1 MQNLMQTI
9 NSALQQLLLGL
20 RRANTNEAVMQK
32 SITALLAFSLAGA
45 AWLALAQGDPQAQ
58 GDTQVAQ
65 GDLQVKDTAPDRY
78 VVQRGDTLWSIAT
91 KFLKDQWRWPEIW
104 RMNQAQIKNPHNIS
118 PGDVLVL
125 DRSVSPPQLRL
136 GDAGAGAERPAAPSG
151 GGAAVDSG
159 KLLPRVYTDPLA
171 AGPIPSI
178 SPRSIEPFLSQP
190 LLIEEGGLDRA
201 PRIVATQEDRVNL
214 GTGNVAYVSGFGRA
228 SGATW
233 QIYRAGQP
241 LVDPDTQLTLGY
253 EAVYLGTAEVTRPGE
268 PATVQIMSSKKEISA
283 GDRLLPAPPPV
294 IPQYIPHAPD
304 SQVNGRIIGFY
315 DALTT
320 SSGGRDSIISIN
332 RGRRHGLEP
341 GHVLAIY
348 RNVVVYDQS
357 NYLKSRDRSPT
368 IQLPPERYGL
378 AFIFRT
384 FNSVSYALVMESTRP
399 VQGGDIVQN
408 P

>member
-1 MQNLMQTI
+1 
-9 NSALQQLLLGL
+9 
-20 RRANTNEAVMQK
+20 MQK

-58 GDTQVAQ
+58 SDPQAQGAPQVAQ

-104 RMNQAQIKNPHNIS
+104 RMNQAQIRNPHNIS

-136 GDAGAGAERPAAPSG
+136 GDAGDTGPARAAPSG
-151 GGAAVDSG
+151 GGPTDAG
-159 KLLPRVYTDPLA
+159 KLLPRVYIDPLA

-228 SGATW
+228 AGATW

-241 LVDPDTQLTLGY
+241 LVDPDT
-253 EAVYLGTAEVTRPGE
+253 
-268 PATVQIMSSKKEISA
+268 S
-283 GDRLLPAPPPV
+283 
-294 IPQYIPHAPD
+294 
-304 SQVNGRIIGFY
+304 
-315 DALTT
+315 
-320 SSGGRDSIISIN
+320 
-332 RGRRHGLEP
+332 
-341 GHVLAIY
+341 
-348 RNVVVYDQS
+348 
-357 NYLKSRDRSPT
+357 
-368 IQLPPERYGL
+368 
-378 AFIFRT
+378 
-384 FNSVSYALVMESTRP
+384 
-399 VQGGDIVQN
+399 
-408 P
+408 

>member
-1 MQNLMQTI
+1 
-9 NSALQQLLLGL
+9 
-20 RRANTNEAVMQK
+20 MQK
-32 SITALLAFSLAGA
+32 SITALLALSLAGA
-45 AWLALAQGDPQAQ
+45 AWLAL
-58 GDTQVAQ
+58 AQ

-104 RMNQAQIKNPHNIS
+104 RMNQEQIRNPHQIS

-136 GDAGAGAERPAAPSG
+136 AEPGAAAGAPGESAES
-151 GGAAVDSG
+151 V
-159 KLLPRVYTDPLA
+159 KLLPRVYTSDLA
-171 AGPIPSI
+171 AEAIPSI
-178 SPRSIEPFLSQP
+178 PPRSIEPFLTQP

-201 PRIVATQEDRVNL
+201 PRIIAAEENRVNL
-214 GTGNVAYVSGFGRA
+214 GTGNVAYVSGFGK
-228 SGATW
+228 SESPVW
-233 QIYRAGQP
+233 QVYRAGNP
-241 LVDPDTQLTLGY
+241 LVDPDSQLTLGY
-253 EAVYLGTAEVTRPGE
+253 EAVFLGTARVTRPGE
-268 PATVQIMSSKKEISA
+268 PATVQIVSSKKEISP
-283 GDRLLPAPPPV
+283 GDRLIPAPPPV
-294 IPQYIPHAPD
+294 MPQYVPHPPA
-304 SQVNGRIIGFY
+304 SQVNGRIIAFY
-315 DALTT
+315 DALAT

-341 GHVLAIY
+341 GNVLAIY
-348 RNVVVYDQS
+348 RNVVIYDQQD
-357 NYLKSRDRSPT
+357 YLKSRDRSPA

-384 FNSVSYALVMESTRP
+384 FNSVSYALVMESSRP